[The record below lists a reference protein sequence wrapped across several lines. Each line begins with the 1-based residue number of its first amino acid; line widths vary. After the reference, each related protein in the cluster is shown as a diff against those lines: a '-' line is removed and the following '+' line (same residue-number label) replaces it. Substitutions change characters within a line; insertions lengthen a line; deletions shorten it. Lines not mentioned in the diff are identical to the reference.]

1 MNQQRSRL
9 CLKAAVVG
17 LLAVLGFA
25 GSPKEAP
32 AFQFDGNLNGNGEL
46 VLAIF
51 GNNTE
56 YYYDIGSKSTLLAP
70 GASNT
75 FDVSAA
81 FASGAGVVS
90 GPQTQWTII
99 GRAPVTATPSINGIF
114 TYAASQ
120 NDAAGQS
127 VVPAIGTFSTRIQT
141 WDSALLASTGAT
153 PSGSGAAVFLNST
166 DPAAFTNSNNF
177 NLSGTL
183 GGTWN
188 GGFMQGSLNN
198 ILNMIQ
204 GQGRNAAGQTNV
216 LSDVGQAILTAS
228 GQLTICGGAGC
239 SVSAVPVPAAVV
251 LFGSG
256 LAAMVGLARR
266 GKAGTPV

>member
-1 MNQQRSRL
+1 MKQQRSRQ
-9 CLKAAVVG
+9 CLKAAAVG

-25 GSPKEAP
+25 GAPKEAP

-56 YYYDIGSKSTLLAP
+56 YYYDIGAKSTYLAP
-70 GASNT
+70 GAFNT

-81 FASGAGVVS
+81 FASGAGVVG
-90 GPQTQWTII
+90 GPQTQWTIL

-120 NDAAGQS
+120 NNAAGQS
-127 VVPAIGTFSTRIQT
+127 VVPAIGTFSTKIQT
-141 WDSALLASTGAT
+141 WDAGLLTSTGAT
-153 PSGSGAAVFLNST
+153 PAGPGAQVFLSAN
-166 DPAAFTNSNNF
+166 DPSAFTNPTYF

-188 GGFMQGSLNN
+188 GGFMQGSLNSV
-198 ILNMIQ
+198 LYMIQ
-204 GQGRNAAGQTNV
+204 GQGRNAGGATNV
-216 LSDVGQAILTAS
+216 LSDVGLAVLSSS
-228 GQLTICGGAGC
+228 GLLTICGGAGC
-239 SVSAVPVPAAVV
+239 SVAAVPVPAAVV
-251 LFGSG
+251 LFGTG
-256 LAAMVGLARR
+256 LVGLIGMARR
-266 GKAGTPV
+266 KRMNLA